1 MNKELSA
8 IKERI
13 DSLPSAEVK
22 AQPTVEANLSLAFC
36 DDLAKMKKE
45 TEETNSNLNKLK
57 DNVQNV
63 VKKIKEEMTANNT
76 NIQAS
81 LDKLQ
86 VEINVLQ
93 NNPEPIVIEKVNS
106 IATDPNE
113 AALKKAAK
121 KDF

>member
-13 DSLPSAEVK
+13 NSLPSAEVK
-22 AQPTVEANLSLAFC
+22 AQPTVEANQSPAFNE
-36 DDLAKMKKE
+36 DLAKMKKE

-57 DNVQNV
+57 DNVQNI
-63 VKKIKEEMTANNT
+63 VKKIKEEMTAKNT

-86 VEINVLQ
+86 VEINVL
-93 NNPEPIVIEKVNS
+93 
-106 IATDPNE
+106 
-113 AALKKAAK
+113 
-121 KDF
+121 

>member
-1 MNKELSA
+1 
-8 IKERI
+8 
-13 DSLPSAEVK
+13 
-22 AQPTVEANLSLAFC
+22 
-36 DDLAKMKKE
+36 MKKE

-57 DNVQNV
+57 DNVQNI
-63 VKKIKEEMTANNT
+63 VKKIKEEMTAKNT

-93 NNPEPIVIEKVNS
+93 KNPDPNVIEKVNS

>member
-1 MNKELSA
+1 
-8 IKERI
+8 
-13 DSLPSAEVK
+13 
-22 AQPTVEANLSLAFC
+22 
-36 DDLAKMKKE
+36 MKKE

>member
-1 MNKELSA
+1 
-8 IKERI
+8 
-13 DSLPSAEVK
+13 
-22 AQPTVEANLSLAFC
+22 
-36 DDLAKMKKE
+36 MKKE

-57 DNVQNV
+57 DNVQNI
-63 VKKIKEEMTANNT
+63 VKKIKEEMTAQNT

-93 NNPEPIVIEKVNS
+93 KNPDPNVIEKVNS

>member
-13 DSLPSAEVK
+13 NSLPSAEVK
-22 AQPTVEANLSLAFC
+22 AQPTVEANQSPAFNE
-36 DDLAKMKKE
+36 DLAKMKKE

-57 DNVQNV
+57 DNVQNI
-63 VKKIKEEMTANNT
+63 VKKIKEEMTAKNT

>member
-22 AQPTVEANLSLAFC
+22 AQPTVEANQSPASNE
-36 DDLAKMKKE
+36 DLAKMKKE

-57 DNVQNV
+57 DNVQNI
-63 VKKIKEEMTANNT
+63 VKKIKEEMTAKNT

-93 NNPEPIVIEKVNS
+93 KNPDPNVIEKVNS